1 MAGRFPASVCAAA
14 AMAVWCASASSG
26 LDLARQALRD
36 GLWETARSQALA
48 LDDDEA
54 RLLVLESF
62 AREGAWTRLLG
73 QLDAWPEA
81 RGDGYVYYR
90 ALALAETGARD
101 DAARA
106 LASLS
111 GPSPYASAAA
121 ALAVRLAL
129 DAGDVGAALAEAGR
143 HDLPAADAC
152 LNMAAA
158 AAFAASGRPAEAEG
172 LWRVVAA
179 DTNADERVR
188 VAAAV
193 NANDRDRLRALADEA
208 RLAAVRRAAGLR
220 LGRLEL
226 DSGETFENGARRIRL
241 LAKDAPDTPG
251 ADEAFFALADAYLAR
266 TNAAAAVEAYRTA
279 FETWPAAAKEFRLQE
294 GRAWALRQLGRHD
307 EAFKAFVR
315 AEEVATNDVD
325 RAKAVLEQGDVL
337 AEAGRGSEAMAHYRR
352 VLDGYPQTP
361 AAEKLKVV
369 VALREMESR
378 GRELFHAYRFD
389 EAREAFAR
397 LAEADPARR
406 PRMDYFAMQC
416 LYGLG
421 RDDDARAEARR
432 LADSC
437 PSAAVRAAA
446 TLWLAKFEY
455 NRRNWSESRRLFLA
469 YADGAPETADAPAA
483 LTWAARAAYAD
494 NDFRGAIQIASRLSE
509 RYPDSPERTRAAII
523 QSESLVELARFDEAV
538 LVLDQAL
545 LAEDAPAEER
555 LRAHVLKAD
564 ALFAL
569 GADNPTRYEEA
580 LAAYRAVRLGESLS
594 PSMKI
599 VVAAKLARTLEKL
612 RRMDEAIDR
621 FYLEVVL
628 AYRDGRKAG
637 VRYDDAAKAA
647 FARAAF
653 RLADEF
659 VSRGLEVQALNVL
672 RLVATSD
679 VPAAAEAERR
689 IEHMKAKGKFL

>member
-1 MAGRFPASVCAAA
+1 
-14 AMAVWCASASSG
+14 
-26 LDLARQALRD
+26 
-36 GLWETARSQALA
+36 
-48 LDDDEA
+48 
-54 RLLVLESF
+54 
-62 AREGAWTRLLG
+62 
-73 QLDAWPEA
+73 
-81 RGDGYVYYR
+81 
-90 ALALAETGARD
+90 
-101 DAARA
+101 
-106 LASLS
+106 
-111 GPSPYASAAA
+111 
-121 ALAVRLAL
+121 
-129 DAGDVGAALAEAGR
+129 
-143 HDLPAADAC
+143 
-152 LNMAAA
+152 
-158 AAFAASGRPAEAEG
+158 
-172 LWRVVAA
+172 
-179 DTNADERVR
+179 
-188 VAAAV
+188 
-193 NANDRDRLRALADEA
+193 
-208 RLAAVRRAAGLR
+208 
-220 LGRLEL
+220 
-226 DSGETFENGARRIRL
+226 
-241 LAKDAPDTPG
+241 
-251 ADEAFFALADAYLAR
+251 
-266 TNAAAAVEAYRTA
+266 
-279 FETWPAAAKEFRLQE
+279 
-294 GRAWALRQLGRHD
+294 
-307 EAFKAFVR
+307 
-315 AEEVATNDVD
+315 
-325 RAKAVLEQGDVL
+325 
-337 AEAGRGSEAMAHYRR
+337 
-352 VLDGYPQTP
+352 
-361 AAEKLKVV
+361 
-369 VALREMESR
+369 
-378 GRELFHAYRFD
+378 
-389 EAREAFAR
+389 
-397 LAEADPARR
+397 
-406 PRMDYFAMQC
+406 
-416 LYGLG
+416 
-421 RDDDARAEARR
+421 
-432 LADSC
+432 
-437 PSAAVRAAA
+437 VRAAA

-612 RRMDEAIDR
+612 RRIDEAIDR